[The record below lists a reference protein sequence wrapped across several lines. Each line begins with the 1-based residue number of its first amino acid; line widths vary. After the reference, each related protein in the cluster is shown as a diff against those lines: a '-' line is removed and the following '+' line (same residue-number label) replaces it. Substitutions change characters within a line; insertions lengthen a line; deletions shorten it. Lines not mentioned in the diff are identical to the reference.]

1 MQTHT
6 PAHVA
11 QLSRAEARA
20 RRPQRKE
27 RVAASSDR
35 VGFYRVGI
43 SRRFDRLLKIY
54 SSSKK
59 GAAAPRVVQQ
69 LSERSGPSLGWGQ
82 MAGAQEERGNQ
93 CHDAE
98 GTRQP
103 QITTP
108 EGMSG
113 PEHTRGF
120 LFPYFLIVL
129 ELYEHEVVSSL
140 RPGLAVEGRDESWLT
155 APFPSILRK

>member
-1 MQTHT
+1 M
-6 PAHVA
+6 
-11 QLSRAEARA
+11 
-20 RRPQRKE
+20 
-27 RVAASSDR
+27 
-35 VGFYRVGI
+35 
-43 SRRFDRLLKIY
+43 LKIY
-54 SSSKK
+54 SPSKK
-59 GAAAPRVVQQ
+59 GAAALRAVQQ
-69 LSERSGPSLGWGQ
+69 LSERSGPSPGWGQ

-93 CHDAE
+93 CHNTE

-120 LFPYFLIVL
+120 LFPCFLVVL

-155 APFPSILRK
+155 VPFPSILRKERYRESL